1 MMMQRNEDI
10 IGINPY
16 DSNNMLDIAEIMG
29 SSD

>member
-10 IGINPY
+10 NGINPY